1 MRKQHAA
8 RPVLESVENRLALSA
23 FAAVAPTSHVHAAV
37 AGLAGRHP
45 HASPAQATHRA
56 TTHGVRSEAATAH
69 HQTAKAAHHP
79 HHHSSSSS
87 SSSSLTSSFSNF
99 LKSIGL

>member
-8 RPVLESVENRLALSA
+8 RPVLESVEDRLVLSA
-23 FAAVAPTSHVHAAV
+23 AGAIAHASHAHAVVASVAAQHS
-37 AGLAGRHP
+37 
-45 HASPAQATHRA
+45 HASPAQATHHA

-69 HQTAKAAHHP
+69 HHTAKTAHHP
-79 HHHSSSSS
+79 QHHSSS